1 MQTDRTFTIVDA
13 NLYLGQGRWSR
24 GCVGV
29 SDGLI
34 TSVSA
39 DASDVSGTPQEG
51 RVIDARGGS
60 LLPGLQDAHV
70 HPEHG
75 GSGLLGVDLAPVHD
89 VTDYQRLLQEYA
101 EQHPQDEV
109 VVGYGWY
116 GDLFPGGMPGAA
128 VLDEAINDRPVI
140 VNGHDGHSMWCNSRA
155 LQEAGITEATPDP
168 RGGRIV
174 RDASGRPTGTLLD
187 AAMDLAAAL
196 RPAKSID
203 GVKAAL
209 LAAQHRLNSVGV
221 TAWADAMVGVSE
233 LGPDPFEAYL
243 QLAREGALHSHVSLA
258 LWWDRTRG
266 LEQIDD
272 FVRRREQA
280 RDEPLLSAST
290 VKIMQDGMVENHTAA
305 MLAPYA
311 DSTEP
316 ISGDSF
322 IPAAEL
328 REISQRL
335 DRLGFDIHYH
345 ACGDR
350 AVRECLDAVEAV
362 RRSGGGAGRRHQIA
376 HLDVVHPADLQ
387 RFAELDVTANVQ
399 MLWARRDKEMI
410 ERKLPQLGVA
420 REAMQFPFAS
430 LRRAG
435 ARLAAGSD
443 WPVSDPNPLWAVH
456 TGMLRTAP
464 TADVHAIGGQALTHP
479 LERQEGIEFSAAL
492 DAYLTG
498 AAWVNRLD
506 DRGALRPGLAADLV
520 LLRQNLRETPDLS
533 TVEVIE
539 TFVDGVSV
547 YQAE

>member
-1 MQTDRTFTIVDA
+1 MQTDRTFTIVNA
-13 NLYLGQGRWSR
+13 NLYLGQGRWVR
-24 GCVGV
+24 GQINV

-34 TSVSA
+34 T
-39 DASDVSGTPQEG
+39 DVTEDGPGTSSTG

-60 LLPGLQDAHV
+60 LLPGFQDAHV

-89 VTDYQRLLQEYA
+89 VTSYQRLLRDYA
-101 EQHPQDEV
+101 EQHPHDEV
-109 VVGYGWY
+109 IVGYGWY
-116 GDLFPGGMPGAA
+116 GDLFPGGMPNAA
-128 VLDEAINDRPVI
+128 VLDEVISDRPVI

-155 LQEAGITEATPDP
+155 LERAGITVTTPDP

-174 RDASGRPTGTLLD
+174 RDASGRPLGTLLD

-196 RPAKSID
+196 RPVKSLD

-209 LAAQHRLNSVGV
+209 LAAQRRLNSVGV

-243 QLAREGALHSHVSLA
+243 QLAHEGALHSHVSLG

-266 LEQIDD
+266 LEQIED
-272 FVRRREQA
+272 FVRRRELV

-311 DSTEP
+311 DATDPAQVGE
-316 ISGDSF
+316 SF
-322 IPAAEL
+322 IAPHEL
-328 REISQRL
+328 NEISQRL
-335 DRLGFDIHYH
+335 DAQNFDIHYH

-362 RRSGGGAGRRHQIA
+362 RRSGGRVGRRHQIA
-376 HLDVVHPADLQ
+376 HLDVVSPADLE
-387 RFAELDVTANVQ
+387 RFAELDVTANIQ

-420 REAMQFPFAS
+420 RETAQFPFAS

-443 WPVSDPNPLWAVH
+443 WPVSDPNPLWAMH

-464 TADVHAIGGQALTHP
+464 SADVHAIGDEALTHP

-506 DRGALRPGLAADLV
+506 DRGVLRPGLAADLV
-520 LLRQNLRETPDLS
+520 LLRQSLRTTPDLS

-547 YQAE
+547 YRVE